1 MASLP
6 PVHRPYGIGAPQH
19 RLQRNREADGRR
31 GSARK
36 RGYTTQ
42 WDRASKAH
50 LRDHPLCIG
59 CGAVGHTVEAKVVDH
74 VEPHRGDMVKFWN
87 RDMWQ
92 GCCTWHHDTVKQRME
107 RMLATGEATLEDMWL
122 TSDLAKKITISMKFS
137 CATPGDQNL

>member
-1 MASLP
+1 
-6 PVHRPYGIGAPQH
+6 
-19 RLQRNREADGRR
+19 
-31 GSARK
+31 
-36 RGYTTQ
+36 
-42 WDRASKAH
+42 
-50 LRDHPLCIG
+50 
-59 CGAVGHTVEAKVVDH
+59 
-74 VEPHRGDMVKFWN
+74 MVKFWN